1 MSAAERTVSIPA
13 ILIHWTPAIASGFL
27 INLGISMLAMALT
40 TLLGTLIGE
49 LFASSQGLGFML
61 IRAMDSHNVPDIMA
75 LTFLLFL
82 VATCANSIILAIEHR
97 VRAHAV

>member
-1 MSAAERTVSIPA
+1 M
-13 ILIHWTPAIASGFL
+13 LIH
-27 INLGISMLAMALT
+27 
-40 TLLGTLIGE
+40 
-49 LFASSQGLGFML
+49 
-61 IRAMDSHNVPDIMA
+61 AMDSHNVPDIMA